1 MAVGCANG
9 VAVSGGGG
17 GADVCVARGAN
28 VGRVVAVAGGG
39 CATVG
44 STIGVC
50 RIGDVAVTVAVD
62 VADGVLVAPGVTVG
76 TVGSGV

>member
-1 MAVGCANG
+1 

-17 GADVCVARGAN
+17 GAGVCVARGAN
-28 VGRVVAVAGGG
+28 VGRLVAVAGGGTPLVGVG

-50 RIGDVAVTVAVD
+50 TTGDGALTVAVD
-62 VADGVLVAPGVTVG
+62 VADGVFVAPGVTVG